1 MSRSEAVGE
10 HATHHDL
17 SDEEVTSLAEQLAEA
32 RHEEVSAKAEADAEL
47 GLLDEEPPHVPESAA
62 ETDEFIAE
70 ADAEEHEEIS
80 GNVAPEIAAGLNEP
94 QLPGTGNAPERPMAA
109 RISEPQRARFQR
121 PMRRG
126 GSRNRNQRNTRRPE
140 HTGTNVPGRN

>member
-1 MSRSEAVGE
+1 EPKSAEPWTEHRESETTSAAQDSHTFAEYQALPEEPPRAIYEAAQPEVSRSEAVGE

-32 RHEEVSAKAEADAEL
+32 RHEEVSAKAEADADL

-70 ADAEEHEEIS
+70 ADAEEQEEVS
-80 GNVAPEIAAGLNEP
+80 GNVAPEFAGGLKEP
-94 QLPGTGNAPERPMAA
+94 Q
-109 RISEPQRARFQR
+109 
-121 PMRRG
+121 
-126 GSRNRNQRNTRRPE
+126 
-140 HTGTNVPGRN
+140 